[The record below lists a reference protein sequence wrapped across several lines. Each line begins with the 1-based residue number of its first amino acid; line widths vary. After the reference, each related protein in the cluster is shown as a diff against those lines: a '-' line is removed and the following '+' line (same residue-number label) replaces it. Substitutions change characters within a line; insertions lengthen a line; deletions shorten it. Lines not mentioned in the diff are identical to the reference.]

1 MIDYNKPSLMT
12 KDLASKA
19 KTFGKG
25 LKTKSKTFTNVV
37 NFSLS

>member
-1 MIDYNKPSLMT
+1 MTDYIKPSLMT

-25 LKTKSKTFTNVV
+25 IETKSNTFTNVAD
-37 NFSLS
+37 FSLS